1 MSRVTLQLP
10 ETLHHQLASH
20 AQREGV
26 SLRQY
31 ILYALTRQLA
41 HTYAV
46 HVVSEEGVAQQ
57 QAQFTALLEELG
69 QADATALTAAFAA
82 REPSAPEPDLTPDV
96 ITRLQ
101 ARLTKTTPPE
111 TSGNNA

>member
-26 SLRQY
+26 SLQQY

-41 HTYAV
+41 HTYTV
-46 HVVSEEGVAQQ
+46 HVISEEGVAQQ
-57 QAQFTALLEELG
+57 QAQFAALLDELG
-69 QADATALTAAFAA
+69 SATPAVLTAAFAA
-82 REPSAPEPDLTPDV
+82 REPHTPEPELTPDV

-101 ARLTKTTPPE
+101 ACLAKTSPPE

>member
-10 ETLHHQLASH
+10 ATLHDQLASH

-26 SLRQY
+26 SLQQY

-57 QAQFTALLEELG
+57 QAQFAALLEELG
-69 QADATALTAAFAA
+69 SAAPATLTAAFAA
-82 REPSAPEPDLTPDV
+82 RESSTPEPDLMPDM
-96 ITRLQ
+96 ITRFQ
-101 ARLTKTTPPE
+101 ARMAKTAPLE
-111 TSGNNA
+111 TSGKNP